1 MLAPLLVDIG
11 DEFEVSVAVAGQLG
25 TATFAAWGV
34 SVVFSGPLSDSFGRR
49 PIALAG
55 LSLAMAAT
63 TACFFAPNLPVLLL
77 LRVLAGL
84 GGGTVPVNTNAAV
97 ADAVSPERRGQAA
110 GGLMAVNVLSA
121 AVSVPLLALLTEWS
135 GWRYAFVA
143 SGLLLAVAFVLNLA
157 WFPVDNRERVR
168 DFAIVSR
175 YRALLSLGF
184 FRTAVFVMAAHRMAY
199 WAIVSYFA
207 AFLIQ
212 THGLSVGATAA
223 PLAIAATGQII
234 GSFSAG
240 VVTRKKYRIILVA
253 ALMTVGGLGGLVF
266 FSLPVEYWMAVGVA
280 TIGSGLISVA
290 APTLIAAS
298 TEYSGRSRATGIGLM
313 GLGNQMGGAGGAAMA
328 GALLAS
334 VGFVGVGYMCLA
346 VTTLA
351 ALVALVFMRQAP
363 GRVGLGE

>member
-1 MLAPLLVDIG
+1 MLAPLLVDIAT
-11 DEFEVSVAVAGQLG
+11 EFDVSVAIAGQLG
-25 TATFAAWGV
+25 TVTFGAWAV
-34 SVVFSGPLSDSFGRR
+34 SVLLSGPLSDSYGRR

-55 LSLAMAAT
+55 LFLATGAT
-63 TACFFAPNLPVLLL
+63 VACFFAPNLPVLLL

-121 AVSVPLLALLTEWS
+121 AVSVPLLALLTDWT
-135 GWRYAFVA
+135 GWRYAFAA
-143 SGLLLAVAFVLNLA
+143 SGLLLAAAFVLNLA
-157 WFPVDNRERVR
+157 WFPADNRDRVR
-168 DFAIVSR
+168 DFAIISR
-175 YRALLSLGF
+175 YRVLLSMGF
-184 FRTAVFVMAAHRMAY
+184 FRTAVFVMASHRMAY
-199 WAIVSYFA
+199 WSIVSYFA

-223 PLAIAATGQII
+223 PLAIAAAGQII

-240 VVTRKKYRIILVA
+240 VVTRRKHRIALICA
-253 ALMTVGGLGGLVF
+253 AMLVGGLGGLVF
-266 FSLPVEYWMAVGVA
+266 FSLPVEIWIAVTVA
-280 TIGSGLISVA
+280 TIGSGLLSVA

-313 GLGNQMGGAGGAAMA
+313 GLGNQMGGATGAATA

-334 VGFVGVGYMCLA
+334 VGFAGVGYMCVAVTALA
-346 VTTLA
+346 VLA
-351 ALVALVFMRQAP
+351 AFVFLRQTPESA
-363 GRVGLGE
+363 GEE